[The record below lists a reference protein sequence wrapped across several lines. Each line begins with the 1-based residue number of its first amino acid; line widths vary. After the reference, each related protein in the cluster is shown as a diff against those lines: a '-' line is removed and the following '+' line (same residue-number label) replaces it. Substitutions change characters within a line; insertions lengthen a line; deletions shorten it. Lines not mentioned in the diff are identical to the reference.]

1 VAEVRS
7 LLVDHYGEV
16 TLPPLESLLNRRAIL
31 SLQHSQLILRVVK
44 LSNQDSVLG
53 FNSTDVKGWWS
64 RPLDGYRD
72 ATPVRNIVEDTV
84 RSLQSTD
91 RKPIGHLLKSDNGGH
106 WEYQNQSSCL
116 YALMAKGLS
125 KQEAQIELGNAALK
139 QWTNVCIPFGP
150 EYPNPGEYQWNMHA
164 PQFAVEPVEGLHP
177 HWDLIHAHGGASLG
191 VELRRLKHDGI
202 ETGSDYLR
210 QWLACVIRKPFNR
223 LPFLLF
229 YGDQNDGKSIFH
241 ESFSLMVTSGVVDAY
256 RALKEQFN
264 GVMEGAIL
272 CTLDERNASEK
283 ASAEKIK
290 SYTTSNEIEIR
301 RMRAEAYT
309 VANTTHWCQMTN
321 SLENACVPLGDTRTT
336 MIKVGTLQ
344 KEIPKDRLLDAL
356 QAEAPAML
364 FTLLHLDL
372 IEPNGRMQV
381 PVITT
386 VDKLQHSK
394 NYVSLWIA
402 ENMEFCP
409 GPFVGAS
416 EIYAR
421 FGKVDKPRKE
431 EFSTILLAAGAKSTT
446 RSSAKGFINVRLL
459 SEEEI
464 EKKKPAE
471 EE

>member
-1 VAEVRS
+1 
-7 LLVDHYGEV
+7 
-16 TLPPLESLLNRRAIL
+16 
-31 SLQHSQLILRVVK
+31 
-44 LSNQDSVLG
+44 
-53 FNSTDVKGWWS
+53 
-64 RPLDGYRD
+64 
-72 ATPVRNIVEDTV
+72 
-84 RSLQSTD
+84 
-91 RKPIGHLLKSDNGGH
+91 
-106 WEYQNQSSCL
+106 
-116 YALMAKGLS
+116 
-125 KQEAQIELGNAALK
+125 
-139 QWTNVCIPFGP
+139 
-150 EYPNPGEYQWNMHA
+150 
-164 PQFAVEPVEGLHP
+164 
-177 HWDLIHAHGGASLG
+177 
-191 VELRRLKHDGI
+191 
-202 ETGSDYLR
+202 
-210 QWLACVIRKPFNR
+210 
-223 LPFLLF
+223 LLF

-241 ESFSLMVTSGVVDAY
+241 ESFSLLVTSVVVDAY
-256 RALKEQFN
+256 RVLREQFN
-264 GVMEGAIL
+264 GVIEGAIL

-290 SYTTSNEIEIR
+290 AFTTADKIEIR

-309 VANTTHWCQMTN
+309 VANTTHWCRMTN

-356 QAEAPAML
+356 RAEAPAML

-394 NYVSLWIA
+394 NYVSVWIA

>member
-1 VAEVRS
+1 
-7 LLVDHYGEV
+7 
-16 TLPPLESLLNRRAIL
+16 
-31 SLQHSQLILRVVK
+31 
-44 LSNQDSVLG
+44 
-53 FNSTDVKGWWS
+53 
-64 RPLDGYRD
+64 
-72 ATPVRNIVEDTV
+72 
-84 RSLQSTD
+84 
-91 RKPIGHLLKSDNGGH
+91 
-106 WEYQNQSSCL
+106 
-116 YALMAKGLS
+116 
-125 KQEAQIELGNAALK
+125 
-139 QWTNVCIPFGP
+139 
-150 EYPNPGEYQWNMHA
+150 MHA

-177 HWDLIHAHGGASLG
+177 HWDLIHSHGGASLD
-191 VELRRLKHDGI
+191 VELRRLKQDGI

-210 QWLACVIRKPFNR
+210 HWLACVIRKPFNR

-229 YGDQNDGKSIFH
+229 YGDQNDGKSIFY
-241 ESFSLMVTSGVVDAY
+241 ESFSLLVTSGVVDAY

-290 SYTTSNEIEIR
+290 SFTTSNEIEIR

-356 QAEAPAML
+356 RAEAPAML

-386 VDKLQHSK
+386 SDQLRHSK
-394 NYVSLWIA
+394 NYVSVWIA

-409 GPFVGAS
+409 
-416 EIYAR
+416 
-421 FGKVDKPRKE
+421 
-431 EFSTILLAAGAKSTT
+431 
-446 RSSAKGFINVRLL
+446 
-459 SEEEI
+459 
-464 EKKKPAE
+464 
-471 EE
+471 